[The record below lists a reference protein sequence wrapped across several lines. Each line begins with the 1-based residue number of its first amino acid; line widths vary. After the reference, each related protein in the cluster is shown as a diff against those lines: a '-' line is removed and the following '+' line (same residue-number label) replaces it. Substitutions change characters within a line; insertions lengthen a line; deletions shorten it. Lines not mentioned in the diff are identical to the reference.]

1 MMDRAK
7 GGRTV
12 SDSAINGESIN
23 GESNGLEKPLN
34 ENYLCLRFSE
44 KGWKSKIEDAMS
56 ASKRGDGDFVIEFIE
71 CKGKFM
77 DYVHWYLQRF
87 VQKKHLLT
95 ADFDKSICIA
105 IMPGDEH
112 ELAVRQ
118 YEKAVSN
125 NLEAV
130 GPGVS
135 DLCFFLGSA
144 DVGLSG
150 YKKQPD
156 NSYKPTMAE
165 ILRAVHGREMTISSA
180 MEYAVSQPQ

>member
-12 SDSAINGESIN
+12 PDSAINGESK
-23 GESNGLEKPLN
+23 GLETPLN

-77 DYVHWYLQRF
+77 DYIHWYLQRF

-95 ADFDKSICIA
+95 GDFDKAICIA
-105 IMPGDEH
+105 VMPGKKH
-112 ELAVRQ
+112 ERGVRQ
-118 YEKAVSN
+118 YAVEVRTS
-125 NLEAV
+125 L
-130 GPGVS
+130 GPELSRLFSSV
-135 DLCFFLGSA
+135 GSA
-144 DVGLSG
+144 NVELPR
-150 YKKQPD
+150 YKKHPD
-156 NSYKPTMAE
+156 NSYEPRMSD
-165 ILRAVHGREMTISSA
+165 ILSAVHGREMTISSA
-180 MEYAVSQPQ
+180 MEYAVSQPQGS